1 MSTGFGVIGTGMIAA
16 FHAKAL
22 QAIPSARLVASY
34 DNRPGAAASFGS
46 SHGGRAYDSL
56 DRFLAD
62 PELQVVTICTPSGMH
77 LEPALAAI
85 EAGKHVIVEKP
96 IEITLER
103 CDRMIEAADKQGVK
117 LAGIFPSRFH
127 DVSKVIKAQIDDGR
141 FGRLSLGDAYVKWFR
156 SEEYYRSSNW
166 KGTWK
171 YDGGGALMNQSIHA
185 VDLLQWFM
193 GPVESVQACAA
204 TIGHEGIEVEDTA
217 VAVLRYANGAL
228 GVIEG
233 STAVYPGFLK
243 RLEISGTTGSVI
255 MEEED
260 ITTWSFAEIRPDDDA
275 IRSKFANTP
284 TSGGGAADPGAIGF
298 HGHQHQFEDFLRV
311 LESGKGKPLVD
322 GLEAR
327 KAVAI
332 IVAIYESARTGR
344 LVKMGAGS

>member
-1 MSTGFGVIGTGMIAA
+1 MIAA

-22 QAIPSARLVASY
+22 QAIPYASLVASY
-34 DNRPGAAASFGS
+34 DNRPGAAASFS
-46 SHGGRAYDSL
+46 SSYGGRAYDSL
-56 DRFLAD
+56 DQFLAD
-62 PELQVVTICTPSGMH
+62 PDLKVVTICTPSGMH

-96 IEITLER
+96 LEITLER
-103 CDRMIEAADKQGVK
+103 CDRMIEAADKKGVQ

-127 DVSKVIKAQIDDGR
+127 AVSKVIKANIDNGR
-141 FGRLSLGDAYVKWFR
+141 FGRLALGDAYVKWFR
-156 SEEYYRSSNW
+156 SDDYYRSSNW

-185 VDLLQWFM
+185 IDLLQWFM

-217 VAVLRYANGAL
+217 VAVLRYANGAI

-260 ITTWSFAEIRPDDDA
+260 ITTWSFSEEQPGDDA
-275 IRSKFANTP
+275 IRGRFANT
-284 TSGGGAADPGAIGF
+284 TKSGGGAADPSAIGF
-298 HGHQHQFEDFLRV
+298 HGHQHQFEDFLQV

-322 GLEAR
+322 GMEAR

-332 IVAIYESARTGR
+332 IVAIYESARTGQ

>member
-34 DNRPGAAASFGS
+34 DSRTGAATSFASS
-46 SHGGRAYDSL
+46 YGGRSYDSL
-56 DRFLAD
+56 EKFLAD
-62 PELQVVTICTPSGMH
+62 PELRVVTICTPSGLH

-96 IEITLER
+96 MEITLER
-103 CDRMIEAADKQGVK
+103 CDRMIEAAAKKGVQ

-127 DVSKVIKAQIDDGR
+127 DVSRVIKAQIDAGR

-156 SEEYYRSSNW
+156 SDEYYRSSNW

-185 VDLLQWFM
+185 IDLLQWFM
-193 GPVESVQACAA
+193 GPVESVQSCAA

-243 RLEISGTTGSVI
+243 RIEISGTTGSVI

-260 ITTWSFAEIRPDDDA
+260 ITTWNFAEAQPDDEA
-275 IRSKFANTP
+275 ICRKFANT
-284 TSGGGAADPGAIGF
+284 TVSGGGASDPSAIGY
-298 HGHQHQFEDFLRV
+298 HGHQRQFEDFLRV

-322 GLEAR
+322 GIEAR

-332 IVAIYESARTGR
+332 IVAIYESARTGKM
-344 LVKMGAGS
+344 VKMGAGA

>member
-1 MSTGFGVIGTGMIAA
+1 MRAGFGVIGTGMIAS

-22 QAIPSARLVASY
+22 QEIPSARLVASY

-46 SHGGRAYDSL
+46 SYGGMAYDSL
-56 DRFLAD
+56 ERFLAD
-62 PELQVVTICTPSGMH
+62 PDLQVVTICTPSGMH

-96 IEITLER
+96 MEITLER
-103 CDRMIEAADKQGVK
+103 CDKMIEAAEKKGV
-117 LAGIFPSRFH
+117 LLSGIFPSRFH
-127 DVSKVIKAQIDDGR
+127 DVSRLIKTQLDEGR

-156 SEEYYRSSNW
+156 SDEYYRSSNW

-185 VDLLQWFM
+185 IDLLQWFM
-193 GPVESVQACAA
+193 GPVESVQSCTA

-260 ITTWSFAEIRPDDDA
+260 ITTWNFAEARLDDDV
-275 IRSKFANTP
+275 IRRKYANATI
-284 TSGGGAADPGAIGF
+284 SGGGAADPGAIGF
-298 HGHQHQFEDFLRV
+298 HGHQRQFEDFLRV

-322 GLEAR
+322 GIEAR

-344 LVKMGAGS
+344 MVKMGAGS